1 MKISTFADHHG
12 DQFRAD
18 VMKKLEKNEADV
30 LKDMTENPNR
40 YFKPLELAC
49 ATKKPTIVEPALDC
63 LHKMMAYGYID
74 SKVPYEGKSDLL
86 VDVVVATISNCFDP
100 TQDDNVQL
108 QIIKALLTAVTS
120 CDIHGRSLRLTVKT
134 CFNIHLVSKNEIN
147 RKTAQATLNQML
159 NIIFQRMESK
169 PPKVKQEST
178 QQDVKEDEGAN
189 AASHEQKPSEELISE
204 FVDII
209 INDVAQQILE
219 QQQYDLENEDDEED
233 GIDDQTSEKPHK
245 HKRTGSE
252 SDEQSNTP
260 VFDNQYQ
267 KDAFFIFR
275 ALCRLAM
282 KQLPKK

>member
-1 MKISTFADHHG
+1 M
-12 DQFRAD
+12 
-18 VMKKLEKNEADV
+18 EKNEADV
-30 LKDMTENPNR
+30 LRDISENPNR

-63 LHKMMAYGYID
+63 LHKLMAYGYID
-74 SKVPYEGKSDLL
+74 SKIPYEGKTDLL
-86 VDVVVATISNCFDP
+86 IDVVVATISNCFDP

-169 PPKVKQEST
+169 PPKAKQQEANQENVQDESALAQLQEEKPT
-178 QQDVKEDEGAN
+178 EDYIN
-189 AASHEQKPSEELISE
+189 E
-204 FVDII
+204 FVDGII
-209 INDVAQQILE
+209 DDVAQQILE
-219 QQQYDLENEDDEED
+219 QQQYDLENEEDDEPMDVIE
-233 GIDDQTSEKPHK
+233 SENNGESSDKTNTR
-245 HKRTGSE
+245 KRSV
-252 SDEQSNTP
+252 SDADHEPNAP
-260 VFDNQYQ
+260 IFDNQYQ

-282 KQLPKK
+282 KQLPKKYVFVIYYNLLI